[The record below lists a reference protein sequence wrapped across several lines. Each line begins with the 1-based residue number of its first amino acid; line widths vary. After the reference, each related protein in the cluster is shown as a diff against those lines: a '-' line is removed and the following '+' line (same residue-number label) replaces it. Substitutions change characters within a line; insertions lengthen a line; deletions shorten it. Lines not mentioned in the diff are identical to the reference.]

1 MKDKISVRFSRG
13 LIAMA
18 AALVSFHLAFVV
30 GCTGGGGGADGRS
43 TVEGNVN
50 TFSVAGHFYAPEKDA
65 GMWATIGGR
74 VLEWVLPSAHAGIGG
89 VTVHV
94 QGTDITGTTD
104 DRGNFILSGVPGG
117 QQVIEFTYNGVTST
131 LTLNVPDYG
140 LVKLSGVNVNDS
152 GVYVREIEIEEY
164 EDENEN
170 ENDNDDNGN
179 DNDDDDDNGNDND
192 DDDDDNGND
201 NDD

>member
-1 MKDKISVRFSRG
+1 MKSRLSVVFSRG
-13 LIAMA
+13 LMVMA
-18 AALVSFHLAFVV
+18 AALVSLHLALVA
-30 GCTGGGGGADGRS
+30 GCTGGGGGPDGRS
-43 TVEGNVN
+43 TVQGNVN
-50 TFSVAGHFYAPEKDA
+50 TFSVAGRFYAPEKEA
-65 GMWATIGGR
+65 GMWATIGSR

-140 LVKLSGVNVNDS
+140 LVKLSGVNVNDG
-152 GVYVREIEIEEY
+152 GVFVREIEIEEY

-170 ENDNDDNGN
+170 ENENDNDDNGNDNDDDNGN

-192 DDDDDNGND
+192 D
-201 NDD
+201 